1 MPSGLTEYGSFVY
14 LNISSLAST
23 RRFTVDITVSQI
35 SRTAQ
40 RLRAAFDRGAQWT
53 KQQAADELGC
63 TKRHVLRL
71 VEELRTHGVP
81 VEARR
86 EGRAKVF
93 FIPKEHQRRRIQID
107 ALDEAALRALVVSA
121 EAARALL
128 RDTPLQEP
136 LDRAFRTLLE
146 AFGDGEM
153 ISFEPELE
161 GERWYF
167 GEAVPP
173 GGKMDVIRQLDR
185 CIAEGRSVRIDYT
198 NGRGERSE
206 NRKIDPLAF
215 APFPSGWQ
223 LAAYCH
229 RRQAVRNF
237 NPSRIERL
245 RPCNG
250 ETGGDFFA
258 PPPDFDADEHFSGR
272 FGALAGG
279 GRLRTVRL
287 RVEPAVAQYFKTKD
301 YHSSQRLEK
310 HSDGSLTVTFQVTEL
325 KTMRAFVRSWGPNVK
340 ALEPPELV
348 DALAEDARAT
358 ARQYESM

>member
-1 MPSGLTEYGSFVY
+1 MDV
-14 LNISSLAST
+14 
-23 RRFTVDITVSQI
+23 TVPDL
-35 SRTAQ
+35 SRGAQ
-40 RLRAAFDRGAQWT
+40 RLRVAFDRGAAWT
-53 KQQAADELGC
+53 KQQMADELGC

-71 VEELRTHGVP
+71 IKELRAHGIP

-93 FIPKEHQRRRIQID
+93 FIDEAHQRRRIQID
-107 ALDEAALRALVVSA
+107 ALDEAALRALTVAA
-121 EAARALL
+121 EATRVLL

-136 LDRAFRTLLE
+136 LDRAFQTLLE
-146 AFGDGEM
+146 AFKAEEM
-153 ISFEPELE
+153 MSFEPELE
-161 GERWYF
+161 GDRWYF
-167 GEAVPP
+167 GEAAPP
-173 GGKMDVIRQLDR
+173 GGKLDVIRQLDR

-215 APFPSGWQ
+215 APFSSGWQ

-250 ETGGDFFA
+250 ETGGDFFT
-258 PPPDFDADEHFSGR
+258 PPPDFDADDHFSGR
-272 FGALAGG
+272 FGALAGD

-287 RVEPAVAQYFKTKD
+287 RVDPTVAQYFKTKD

-348 DALAEDARAT
+348 EALADDARAM
-358 ARQYESM
+358 ARQYAPS

>member
-1 MPSGLTEYGSFVY
+1 MEV
-14 LNISSLAST
+14 
-23 RRFTVDITVSQI
+23 TVSDMG
-35 SRTAQ
+35 RTAQ
-40 RLRAAFDRGAQWT
+40 RLRAAFDRGAAWT

-71 VEELRTHGVP
+71 VEELRAHGVP
-81 VEARR
+81 VEERK

-93 FIPKEHQRRRIQID
+93 FIPEEHQRRRIRID
-107 ALDEAALRALVVSA
+107 ALDEAALRALTVSA

-136 LDRAFRTLLE
+136 LDRAFRTLLK
-146 AFGDGEM
+146 AFKAEELV
-153 ISFEPELE
+153 SFEPELE
-161 GERWYF
+161 IDRWYF
-167 GEAVPP
+167 GDAVPP
-173 GGKMDVIRQLDR
+173 GGKLEIIRRLDN
-185 CIAEGRSVRIDYT
+185 CIVEGRSVRIDYT

-250 ETGGDFFA
+250 DSGGDFFT
-258 PPPDFDADEHFSGR
+258 PPPAFDADEHFSGR
-272 FGALAGG
+272 FGALAGD

-287 RVEPAVAQYFKTKD
+287 RVDPTVAQYFKTKE
-301 YHSSQRLEK
+301 YHSSQRLET
-310 HSDGSLTVTFQVTEL
+310 HSDGRLTVTFQVTEL
-325 KTMRAFVRSWGPNVK
+325 KTMRAFVRSWGPKVK

-348 DALAEDARAT
+348 EALADDARAM
-358 ARQYESM
+358 ARRYASS